1 MMTRYSLLTQQ
12 RCLALKQSLLLPESF
27 TDVVQN
33 FYSPLSE
40 FILEKKQ
47 NKPILV
53 SINGA
58 QGTGKS
64 TLTSFVKLILESEFN
79 SHVAA
84 ISLDDFYKTRIER
97 NQLAQEIHPLLK
109 TRGVPGT
116 HDLSMMENVVS
127 AMLNKQSCTVP
138 VFNKAIDDRLDQKDW
153 INYDKD
159 IDIILFEGWCNNSQ
173 AQMSNELID
182 PINDLEEK
190 EDPDAIWRHYAN
202 ENLDKYY
209 HRLFKHADIQIMLK
223 APDFDH
229 VYQWRKIQEQ
239 KLKLTSRNDVENRI
253 MNDDE
258 LNRFIQHF
266 ERITRHALDNLPST
280 TDVLIPIDASHSI
293 QGATQNDIS
302 I

>member
-1 MMTRYSLLTQQ
+1 MTTRYSLLTQQ
-12 RCLALKQSLLLPESF
+12 RCLTLKQSLLLPETF
-27 TDVVQN
+27 VDVIQDIY
-33 FYSPLSE
+33 FPLSE
-40 FILEKKQ
+40 LILEKKQ

-64 TLTSFVKLILESEFN
+64 TLTAFVKLILESEIN
-79 SHVAA
+79 IRVAA
-84 ISLDDFYKTRIER
+84 LSLDDFYKTRTER
-97 NQLAQEIHPLLK
+97 NQLAQDIHPLLK
-109 TRGVPGT
+109 TRSVPGT
-116 HDLSMMENVVS
+116 HDLSMMENTIS

-138 VFNKAIDDRLDQKDW
+138 IFNKAIDDRLDQKDW
-153 INYDKD
+153 VSYDKD

-173 AQMSNELID
+173 AQASNELIN

-190 EDPDAIWRHYAN
+190 EDPQGVWRHYAN

-209 HRLFKHADIQIMLK
+209 HQLFKHADIQIMLE

-229 VYQWRKIQEQ
+229 VYQWRKVQEQ
-239 KLKLTSRNDVENRI
+239 KLKSRNDVQSKI

-266 ERITRHALDNLPST
+266 ERITRHALDCLPSA
-280 TDVLIPIDASHSI
+280 TDVLIPIDENHSVQTI
-293 QGATQNDIS
+293 IRNNNS